1 MDMQNRVGV
10 KFGGGG
16 VATASDQNLSR
27 RERQRQ
33 LALETVDLSKDP
45 YILKNHLGTFE
56 CKLCLT
62 LHVNEGSYLAHTQ
75 GKKHKAN
82 LARRAAKEAKQLG
95 PGAQSLD
102 TLVAAAGGSGKGDES
117 AADKKAKIQRTVARV
132 GRPGYKIQ
140 KIRDPLSGRYGLL
153 FQIHVPLILA
163 DVHPM
168 YRFMSAYEQK
178 VDTPDNAWQYLV
190 IAADPYENIAFK
202 IPNTPVDIN
211 SDLLFDHYDVDT
223 HVYTVQIM
231 FALPKA

>member
-16 VATASDQNLSR
+16 VATASEQNLSR

-102 TLVAAAGGSGKGDES
+102 TLVAASGGGKGDEP
-117 AADKKAKIQRTVARV
+117 AADKKAKMQRTVARV

-140 KIRDPLSGRYGLL
+140 KIRDPQSGAYGFL
-153 FQIHVPLILA
+153 FQIHVPLIMA

-202 IPNTPVDIN
+202 IPNTPVDVN

-231 FALPKA
+231 FAQPKA